1 MTDAARE
8 HFLNLS
14 RRQFLAQGTGSIVA
28 ALGATAL
35 GGLSSEALAAEGQKK
50 VAGALQMTH
59 FAPKAKRVIFLH
71 QNGAPS
77 QLDLFDYKPKLNK
90 LRGQDLRSMP
100 QVYNNQRVT
109 GMTSG
114 QSTLPLANSPFK
126 FNKHDN
132 GGDGLWLS
140 ELLPHTAS
148 IAKDICVVRSMHT
161 PSINHAPGVTMFQT
175 GHQQAGRPSMGAWLS
190 YGLGTAN
197 KDLPAFVVMV
207 SQGRGQQQAL
217 FSHLWGAAF
226 LPSEHQ
232 GTMLRSG
239 KDPILFLSNPDKM
252 TRDQRRIMLDMLGE
266 LNEDAH
272 AQHGDR
278 ETLAR
283 IQQYEMAYRMQ
294 MSVPELTD
302 LSNEDEKTLEM
313 YGPDVHK
320 PGSYAYNALM
330 ARRLAER
337 DVRFIQLYHR
347 GWDQHLDIPG
357 QLPMQCKDTDQASA
371 ALVKDLKQRGLLDET
386 LVVWGGEF
394 GRTAYSQGDLNAKK
408 YGRDH
413 HPRCFSIWMAGGG
426 VKPGTVYGTTDEIGY
441 NVAENPVHVHD
452 LHATMLHL
460 LGIDH
465 ERLTY
470 KYQGRRF
477 RLTDVH
483 GHVVKDILS

>member
-1 MTDAARE
+1 MDAARE
-8 HFLNLS
+8 HFLNFS
-14 RRQFLAQGTGSIVA
+14 RRQFIAMGAGSLVA
-28 ALGATAL
+28 ALGNTAL
-35 GGLSSEALAAEGQKK
+35 GELAGPNTKGTETT
-50 VAGALQMTH
+50 GALGFTH

-77 QLDLFDYKPKLNK
+77 QLDLFDYKPGLEK
-90 LRGQDLRSMP
+90 LRGKDLREMP
-100 QVYNNQRVT
+100 QVFNNQRVT

-114 QSTLPLANSPFK
+114 QSTLPLVNSPFK
-126 FNKHDN
+126 FTKHDN
-132 GGDGLWLS
+132 GGDGVWLS

-148 IAKDICVVRSMHT
+148 IAKDLCVVKSMHT
-161 PSINHAPGVTMFQT
+161 QAINHGPGVTMFQT
-175 GHQQAGRPSMGAWLS
+175 GHQIAGRPSMGAWLS
-190 YGLGTAN
+190 YGLGSDN
-197 KDLPAFVVMV
+197 KDLPAFAVMI
-207 SQGRGQQQAL
+207 SSGRGQQQAL

-232 GTMLRSG
+232 GTVVRSG
-239 KDPILFLSNPDKM
+239 KDPILFLNNPEKM
-252 TRDQRRIMLDMLGE
+252 TREHRRKMLDMLGE
-266 LNEDAH
+266 LNEQAH
-272 AQHGDR
+272 EEHGDR

-294 MSVPELTD
+294 MSVPELAD
-302 LSNEDEKTLEM
+302 LSDEDESTFEL
-313 YGPDVHK
+313 YGPDSKK
-320 PGSYAYNALM
+320 PGTYAYNALM

-337 DVRFIQLYHR
+337 GVRFVQLYHR

-357 QLPMQCKDTDQASA
+357 QLPMQCKDTDQPSA
-371 ALVKDLKQRGLLDET
+371 ALVKDLKRRGLLDET

-394 GRTAYSQGDLNAKK
+394 GRTAYSQGDLNATK

-426 VKPGTVYGTTDEIGY
+426 IKPGTVYGETDEIGY
-441 NVAENPVHVHD
+441 NVTENPMHVHD

-483 GHVVKDILS
+483 GHVAKNILA

>member
-1 MTDAARE
+1 MHPARDY
-8 HFLNLS
+8 FLNLS
-14 RRQFLAQGTGSIVA
+14 RRQFLNRTTGTIVA
-28 ALGATAL
+28 SLGATAL
-35 GGLSSEALAAEGQKK
+35 GGLLASEAQSQQGNP
-50 VAGALQMTH
+50 VPGALGLTH

-77 QLDLFDYKPKLNK
+77 QLDLFDYKPTLDK

-100 QVYNNQRVT
+100 DVFHNQRVT

-114 QSTLPLANSPFK
+114 QTTLPLAPSPFK
-126 FNKHDN
+126 FAKHDN

-148 IAKDICVVRSMHT
+148 IAKELCVVRSMHT
-161 PSINHAPGVTMFQT
+161 EAINHAPGVTMFQT
-175 GHQQAGRPSMGAWLS
+175 GHQQTGRPSIGAWLS
-190 YGLGTAN
+190 YGLGSEN
-197 KDLPAFVVMV
+197 QDLPAFVVML
-207 SQGRGQQQAL
+207 SRGRGQPQAI

-232 GTMLRSG
+232 GAVIRSSS
-239 KDPILFLSNPDKM
+239 DPILFLNNPDGVS
-252 TRDQRRIMLDMLGE
+252 REDRRYMLDMLGN
-266 LNEDAH
+266 LNEQ
-272 AQHGDR
+272 AQQEHGDA

-283 IQQYEMAYRMQ
+283 IQQYELAYRMQ

-302 LSNEDEKTLEM
+302 FSDEDAKTLEM
-313 YGPDVHK
+313 YGPDVSK
-320 PGSYAYNALM
+320 PGSYAHNALM

-337 DVRFIQLYHR
+337 GVRFIQLYHE
-347 GWDQHLDIPG
+347 GWDQHLDLPG
-357 QLPMQCKDTDQASA
+357 QLPMQCADTDQPSA
-371 ALVKDLKQRGLLDET
+371 ALVKDLRQRGLLDET

-394 GRTAYSQGDLNAKK
+394 GRTTYSQGDLNAVK

-413 HPRCFSIWMAGGG
+413 HPRCFTLWMAGGG
-426 VKPGTVYGTTDEIGY
+426 IKPGTVYGETDEVGY
-441 NVAENPVHVHD
+441 NIVQNPVHVHD

-460 LGIDH
+460 MGIDH

-477 RLTDVH
+477 RLTDVF
-483 GHVVKDILS
+483 GNVVEEIVA

>member
-1 MTDAARE
+1 MDHAQE
-8 HFLNLS
+8 HFLNIS
-14 RRQFLAQGTGSIVA
+14 RRQFLSQGAGSIVA

-35 GGLSSEALAAEGQKK
+35 SSMASEASAQQNVG
-50 VAGALQMTH
+50 GALGMTH

-77 QLDLFDYKPKLNK
+77 QHDLFDYKPDMHK

-100 QVYNNQRVT
+100 QVFNNQRIT

-114 QSTLPLANSPFK
+114 QGTLPIAPSPFK
-126 FNKHDN
+126 FAKHEN
-132 GGDGLWLS
+132 GGDGVWLS

-175 GHQQAGRPSMGAWLS
+175 GHEQPGRPSIGAWLS
-190 YGLGTAN
+190 YGLGSDN
-197 KDLPAFVVMV
+197 RDLPAFVVMI
-207 SQGRGQQQAL
+207 SQGKGQPQAL
-217 FSHLWGAAF
+217 FSRLWGSAF

-232 GTMLRSG
+232 GTVMRSG
-239 KDPILFLSNPDKM
+239 KDPILFLNNPEKM
-252 TRDQRRIMLDMLGE
+252 TREHRRYMLDMLGQ
-266 LNEDAH
+266 LNEHAH
-272 AQHGDR
+272 EQHGDR

-294 MSVPELTD
+294 MSVPDLAD
-302 LSNEDEKTLEM
+302 LSDESDETFEL
-313 YGPDVHK
+313 YGPNAKK
-320 PGSYAYNALM
+320 PGTYAHNALM

-337 DVRFIQLYHR
+337 GVRFIQLYHR
-347 GWDQHLDIPG
+347 GWDQHQDIPG
-357 QLPMQCKDTDQASA
+357 QLPLQCKDTDQPSA
-371 ALVKDLKQRGLLDET
+371 ALVKDLKRRGLLDET

-394 GRTAYSQGDLNAKK
+394 GRTAYSQGDLNAVR

-426 VKPGTVYGTTDEIGY
+426 IKPGTVYGQTDEIGY
-441 NVAENPVHVHD
+441 NITQDPVHVHD

-470 KYQGRRF
+470 RYQGRRF

-483 GHVVKDILS
+483 GHVVKDILA

>member
-1 MTDAARE
+1 MDTAKE
-8 HFLNLS
+8 HFLNYS
-14 RRQFLAQGTGSIVA
+14 RRQFLAQGTGSLVA

-35 GGLSSEALAAEGQKK
+35 GSMPGQALAQDDIG
-50 VAGALQMTH
+50 GALGTTH

-77 QLDLFDYKPKLNK
+77 QHDLFDYKPQMQK
-90 LRGQDLRSMP
+90 LRGTDLRSMP
-100 QVYNNQRVT
+100 QVFNNQRIT

-114 QSTLPLANSPFK
+114 QSSLPIAPSPFK
-126 FNKHDN
+126 FTKHDN
-132 GGDGLWLS
+132 GGDGVWLS

-148 IAKDICVVRSMHT
+148 IAKELCVVKSMHT
-161 PSINHAPGVTMFQT
+161 QSINHMPGVTMFQT
-175 GHQQAGRPSMGAWLS
+175 GHQQAGRPSIGAWLS
-190 YGLGTAN
+190 YGLGSAN
-197 KDLPAFVVMV
+197 KDLPAFAVMI
-207 SQGRGQQQAL
+207 SHGRGQQQAL

-239 KDPILFLSNPDKM
+239 KDPILFLNNPDKM
-252 TRDQRRIMLDMLGE
+252 TREQRRYMLDMLGD
-266 LNEDAH
+266 LNEQAH

-294 MSVPELTD
+294 MSVPDLTD
-302 LSNEDEKTLEM
+302 LSDEDETTLDM
-313 YGPDVHK
+313 YGPDVSK
-320 PGSYAYNALM
+320 PGSYAYNTLM

-337 DVRFIQLYHR
+337 GVRFIQLYHR

-357 QLPMQCKDTDQASA
+357 QLPLQCKDTDQPSA
-371 ALVKDLKQRGLLDET
+371 ALIKDLKRRGLLDET

-426 VKPGTVYGTTDEIGY
+426 IKPGTVYGQTDEIGY
-441 NVAENPVHVHD
+441 NVTENPMHVHD

-483 GHVVKDILS
+483 GHVAKDILA

>member
-1 MTDAARE
+1 MDAARE

-14 RRQFLAQGTGSIVA
+14 RRQFLAMGAGSLAASLGT
-28 ALGATAL
+28 TAL
-35 GGLSSEALAAEGQKK
+35 GQLAQADSPALAGED
-50 VAGALQMTH
+50 VPGALGVTH
-59 FAPKAKRVIFLH
+59 FAPRAKRIIFLH

-77 QLDLFDYKPKLNK
+77 QHDLFDYKPELEK
-90 LRGQDLRSMP
+90 LRGKDLRSMD
-100 QVYNNQRVT
+100 QVFNNQRIT

-114 QSTLPLANSPFK
+114 QNTLPLAPSPFK
-126 FNKHDN
+126 FTRHDN
-132 GGDGLWLS
+132 GGDGVWMS

-148 IAKDICVVRSMHT
+148 IARELCVVKSMHT
-161 PSINHAPGVTMFQT
+161 QAINHAPGVTMFQT
-175 GHQQAGRPSMGAWLS
+175 GHQIAGRPSMGAWLS
-190 YGLGTAN
+190 YGLGSAN
-197 KDLPAFVVMV
+197 QDLPAFAVMI
-207 SQGRGQQQAL
+207 SQGKGQQQAL

-239 KDPILFLSNPDKM
+239 KDPILFLNNPDKM
-252 TRDQRRIMLDMLGE
+252 SREHRRTMLDMLGR
-266 LNEDAH
+266 LNEHAH
-272 AQHGDR
+272 DQHGDR

-302 LSNEDEKTLEM
+302 LSDEDPATLEM
-313 YGPDVHK
+313 YGPDVNRS
-320 PGSYAYNALM
+320 GSYAYNALM

-337 DVRFIQLYHR
+337 GVRFVQLYHR

-357 QLPMQCKDTDQASA
+357 QLPMQCKDTDQPSA
-371 ALVKDLKQRGLLDET
+371 ALVKDLKRRGLLDET

-394 GRTAYSQGDLNAKK
+394 GRPAYSQGDLNAKK

-413 HPRCFSIWMAGGG
+413 HPRCFTIWMAGGG
-426 VKPGTVYGTTDEIGY
+426 IKPGTVYGDTDEVGY
-441 NVAENPVHVHD
+441 NITQNPMHVHD
-452 LHATMLHL
+452 LHATMLRL

-483 GHVVKDILS
+483 GKVADDIIA

>member
-1 MTDAARE
+1 MDNARE
-8 HFLNLS
+8 HFLNIS
-14 RRQFLAQGTGSIVA
+14 RRQFLSQSTGSIIA

-35 GGLSSEALAAEGQKK
+35 GSLPGEALAADGPGGILGQP
-50 VAGALQMTH
+50 H
-59 FAPKAKRVIFLH
+59 FAPKAKRIIFLH

-77 QLDLFDYKPKLNK
+77 HHDLFDYKPGMEK
-90 LRGQDLRSMP
+90 LRGKDLRTMS
-100 QVYNNQRVT
+100 QVFGNQRIT

-114 QSTLPLANSPFK
+114 QSTLPIAPSPFK
-126 FNKHDN
+126 FTKHDN
-132 GGDGLWLS
+132 GGDGVWLS
-140 ELLPHTAS
+140 ELLPHTAA

-161 PSINHAPGVTMFQT
+161 QSINHAPGVTMFQT
-175 GHQQAGRPSMGAWLS
+175 GHEQPGRPSMGAWLS
-190 YGLGTAN
+190 YGLGSAN
-197 KDLPAFVVMV
+197 KDLPAFVVMI
-207 SQGRGQQQAL
+207 SQGKGQPQAL
-217 FSHLWGAAF
+217 FSRLWGTAF

-232 GTMLRSG
+232 GTVMRSG
-239 KDPILFLSNPDKM
+239 KDPILFLNNPDKM
-252 TRDQRRIMLDMLGE
+252 TREQRRTMLDMLGE
-266 LNEDAH
+266 LNEQAH
-272 AQHGDR
+272 GEHGNQ

-294 MSVPELTD
+294 MSVPDLAD
-302 LSNEDEKTLEM
+302 LSDEDESTFEL
-313 YGPDVHK
+313 YGPDSRK
-320 PGSYAYNALM
+320 PGTYAHNALM

-337 DVRFIQLYHR
+337 GVRFIQLYHR
-347 GWDQHLDIPG
+347 GWDQHQDIPG
-357 QLPMQCKDTDQASA
+357 ELPMQCKDTDQPSA
-371 ALVKDLKQRGLLDET
+371 ALVTDLKRRGLLDET

-394 GRTAYSQGDLNAKK
+394 GRTAFSQGDMNAKK

-426 VKPGTVYGTTDEIGY
+426 IKPGTVYGKTDEVGY
-441 NVAENPVHVHD
+441 NIVENPMHVHD

-483 GHVVKDILS
+483 GHVAKDILA